1 MEDKECGLTTYK
13 FFGII
18 IVRESERR
26 NRTISQSVGIVI
38 KTKGDN
44 MSKTIT
50 RKAILNA
57 IVNSENIMNELNN
70 AFGAENV
77 DALAAALSKWNAA
90 LSKSTPKKVDE
101 AQIALINEIVAYI
114 NTCEKPVTAKTIN
127 DKFVHS
133 EKTNKAS
140 ALLRHAC
147 AEGMISRD
155 KVRKNANYEYAPVAF
170 DWDTYI
176 ADYDNAM
183 AAKAQARIERAR
195 NNRNSK

>member
-1 MEDKECGLTTYK
+1 
-13 FFGII
+13 
-18 IVRESERR
+18 
-26 NRTISQSVGIVI
+26 
-38 KTKGDN
+38 

-57 IVNSENIMNELNN
+57 ILSSDTIMNELNN
-70 AFGAENV
+70 VFGSDNT
-77 DALAAALSKWNAA
+77 DALSAALNKWNIALSKT
-90 LSKSTPKKVDE
+90 TPKKVDE
-101 AQIALINEIVAYI
+101 AQEALINEIVAYI

-147 AEGMISRD
+147 AEGLISRD
-155 KVRKNANYEYAPVAF
+155 KVRKNANYEYAYITF
-170 DWDTYI
+170 DWIAYI
-176 ADYDNAM
+176 TDYDNAM